1 MSEKRYINV
10 MSKISPADAERLDGQ
25 SPPRN
30 PRSKIMVSVRLTP
43 HLYQEIGRIASERY
57 ASRSLV
63 IRSLLE
69 RSIEELAEYEES
81 DQRRLR

>member
-1 MSEKRYINV
+1 MEQVQKKRRGGVHAAEDRNPK
-10 MSKISPADAERLDGQ
+10 SKIR
-25 SPPRN
+25 
-30 PRSKIMVSVRLTP
+30 VSVRLTP

-69 RSIEELAEYEES
+69 RCIEELEEYEGS
-81 DQRRLR
+81 DQRRQR

>member
-43 HLYQEIGRIASERY
+43 YLYQETARIAGERGCSLSLAVRALLQY
-57 ASRSLV
+57 A
-63 IRSLLE
+63 
-69 RSIEELAEYEES
+69 IECEA
-81 DQRRLR
+81 DADKG